1 MSSFCFFRLFLF
13 NYLHK
18 NIANRVSILRFKKQ
32 LHLSKV
38 YDILFYEKMQA
49 FSLAECLFVRQIQ
62 EEERMRIGLL
72 GFGVVG
78 RGVYELTQ
86 PRSDMSVAKVV
97 CLEDVSLPDAE
108 VTKNFQDV
116 ITDDSI
122 DTIVEAMGGLHPA
135 YEFVKAAIE
144 AGKNIVTS
152 NKALVCTFYDEL
164 IPLAKEK
171 GVCFRCTAA
180 VGGGIGWLSE
190 LERARRMQTIERV
203 GGIMNGTCNYILDSM
218 TRLGLSY
225 ADALSQAQAL
235 GYAEAN
241 PTTDVE
247 GIDTW
252 HKVILSSNIA
262 FGVSLEHDSVPVAG
276 ISQIKASDIEN
287 FTSHDLVCK
296 LISTGKCKDGNV
308 SAYVQ
313 PTLVKVGQPESAVPA
328 NYNLITF
335 VGSASDR
342 MSFYGQGAG
351 RYPTAYNVVQDCA
364 DVLLGRGFYSPYG
377 EKVAAKNT
385 DTLCYYVSGVK
396 DTWLKDNTAETWGD
410 AVITGPDSVE
420 AIHAWRKN
428 NPNAFIAAFAEG

>member
-1 MSSFCFFRLFLF
+1 
-13 NYLHK
+13 
-18 NIANRVSILRFKKQ
+18 
-32 LHLSKV
+32 
-38 YDILFYEKMQA
+38 
-49 FSLAECLFVRQIQ
+49 
-62 EEERMRIGLL
+62 MRIGLL

-78 RGVYELTQ
+78 RGVYDLTAE
-86 PRSDMSVAKVV
+86 REDMSVAKVV

-116 ITDDSI
+116 LNDDSI
-122 DTIVEAMGGLHPA
+122 DTVIEAMGGLHPA
-135 YEFVKAAIE
+135 YEFVKASIE

-152 NKALVCTFYDEL
+152 NKALVASFYDEL

-190 LERARRMQTIERV
+190 LERARRMQTIEKV

-218 TRLGLSY
+218 TRLGLTY

-252 HKVILSSNIA
+252 HKVILSSNIG
-262 FGVSLEHDSVPVAG
+262 FGISLDTDTVPVAG
-276 ISQIKASDIEN
+276 ISRIKASDVEN
-287 FTSHDLVCK
+287 FTTHGFVCK
-296 LISTGKCKDGNV
+296 LISTGKCTGGNV

-313 PTLVKVGQPESAVPA
+313 PTLVKVGEPESAVPA
-328 NYNLITF
+328 NYNLITL
-335 VGSASDR
+335 VGSASGR

-364 DVLLGRGFYSPYG
+364 DVLAGKGFYAPYG
-377 EKVAAKNT
+377 GKVKATNT
-385 DTLCYYVSGVK
+385 DVLCYYVSGGT
-396 DTWLKDNTAETWGD
+396 DAWLEENTAETWGN
-410 AVITGPDSVE
+410 AVVTKPVSVE
-420 AIHAWRKN
+420 AMHQWLKN
-428 NPNAFIAAFAEG
+428 QPNAFIAAFAE